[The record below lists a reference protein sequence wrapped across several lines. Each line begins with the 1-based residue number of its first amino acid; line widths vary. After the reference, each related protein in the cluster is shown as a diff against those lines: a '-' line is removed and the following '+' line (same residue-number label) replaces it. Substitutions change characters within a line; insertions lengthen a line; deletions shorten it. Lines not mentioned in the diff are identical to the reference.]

1 MSRYTDGT
9 YLHDN
14 PTWHAEDSAWKLAHV
29 RRGLARAEIA
39 APRTVCDLGCGS
51 GELVKLWAKAQPEIS
66 FTGYDI
72 SPQALSL
79 CKQNAPQN
87 TVFVS
92 GQNIPD
98 GPFDVALALDVI
110 EHIENETAWLK
121 NAAGVAQT
129 LVLHI
134 PLELSLY
141 TRLRSSWL
149 AEQRRVV
156 GHIHFYTPRAVEQLL
171 AQQNLRVLSWHYT
184 NKYVE
189 RPPQLNSLTSK
200 IGMCVRKVLHTLL
213 PRRVAA
219 LTVGGYSVLCVVSR
233 GKASGAV

>member
-9 YLHDN
+9 YLQDN
-14 PTWHAEDSAWKLAHV
+14 PTWHAEDSAWKLSHV
-29 RRGLARAEIA
+29 RRALARAKIA

-51 GELVKLWAKAQPEIS
+51 GELVKTWARSQPKIF

-72 SPQALSL
+72 SPQALFL
-79 CKQNAPQN
+79 CQQNAPQN
-87 TVFVS
+87 TVFV
-92 GQNIPD
+92 GGEKIPT
-98 GPFDVALALDVI
+98 GPFDIALALDVI
-110 EHIENETAWLK
+110 EHIENEAAWLK
-121 NAAGVAQT
+121 NAAAVAQT

-149 AEQRRVV
+149 DEQRRVV
-156 GHIHFYTPRAVEQLL
+156 GHVHFYTPRAVEQLL
-171 AQQNLRVLSWHYT
+171 AQQNLRILAWHYT

-189 RPPQLNSLTSK
+189 RPPQLNSLKSK
-200 IGMCVRKVLHTLL
+200 IGMCVRKVLHALL

-219 LTVGGYSVLCVVSR
+219 LTVGGYSVMCVVSR
-233 GKASGAV
+233 DRASEAI